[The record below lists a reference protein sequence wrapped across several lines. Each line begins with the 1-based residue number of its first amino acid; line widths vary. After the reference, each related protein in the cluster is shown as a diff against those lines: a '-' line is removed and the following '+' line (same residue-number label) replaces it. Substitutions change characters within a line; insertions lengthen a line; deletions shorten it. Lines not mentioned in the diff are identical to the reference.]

1 MAKNIY
7 RGFSTLNRRN
17 NFRVSDYD
25 LVRQD
30 LFNHFNIRKGE
41 KLMNPNFGTII
52 WNMLFDPLT
61 SETKKIMIDDVR
73 RIVNYDPRI
82 AVQNVILN
90 EFDRGLQIEIEL
102 TYLTTNQTD
111 TLSMNFD
118 RDSMTLTRSSQ

>member
-1 MAKNIY
+1 
-7 RGFSTLNRRN
+7 
-17 NFRVSDYD
+17 VSDYD

-61 SETKKIMIDDVR
+61 TETKKIMIDDVR

-111 TLSMNFD
+111 RLSMNFD
-118 RDSMTLTRSSQ
+118 RDSMKLTRSSQ

>member
-111 TLSMNFD
+111 TISMNFD
-118 RDSMTLTRSSQ
+118 RDSMKLTRSSQ

>member
-7 RGFSTLNRRN
+7 RGFSTQNRRN

-61 SETKKIMIDDVR
+61 PETKKIMIDDVR

-102 TYLTTNQTD
+102 TYLTNNQTD
-111 TLSMNFD
+111 TLRMNFD
-118 RDSMTLTRSSQ
+118 RDSQKLTRSSQ

>member
-7 RGFSTLNRRN
+7 RGFSTHNRRN

-30 LFNHFNIRKGE
+30 LYNHFNIRKGE

-61 SETKKIMIDDVR
+61 PETKKIMIDDVR

-102 TYLTTNQTD
+102 TYLTNNQTD
-111 TLSMNFD
+111 TLRMNFD
-118 RDSMTLTRSSQ
+118 RDSMKLTRSSQ

>member
-118 RDSMTLTRSSQ
+118 RDSMKLTRSSQ

>member
-61 SETKKIMIDDVR
+61 SETKKNHDR
-73 RIVNYDPRI
+73 RC
-82 AVQNVILN
+82 AAHCQL
-90 EFDRGLQIEIEL
+90 
-102 TYLTTNQTD
+102 
-111 TLSMNFD
+111 
-118 RDSMTLTRSSQ
+118 

>member
-30 LFNHFNIRKGE
+30 LYNHFNIRKGE

-61 SETKKIMIDDVR
+61 TETKKIMIDDVR

-111 TLSMNFD
+111 TISMNFD
-118 RDSMTLTRSSQ
+118 RDSMKLTRSSQ

>member
-7 RGFSTLNRRN
+7 RGFSTHNRRN
-17 NFRVSDYD
+17 NFQVSDYD

-61 SETKKIMIDDVR
+61 TETKKIMIDDVR

-111 TLSMNFD
+111 RLSMNFD
-118 RDSMTLTRSSQ
+118 RDSMKLTRSSQ

>member
-30 LFNHFNIRKGE
+30 LYNHFNIRKGE

-111 TLSMNFD
+111 TISMNFD
-118 RDSMTLTRSSQ
+118 RDSMKLTRSSQ

>member
-17 NFRVSDYD
+17 NFRVNDYD

-41 KLMNPNFGTII
+41 KLMHPNFGTII

>member
-111 TLSMNFD
+111 TIRMNFD
-118 RDSMTLTRSSQ
+118 RDSMKLTRSSQ

>member
-17 NFRVSDYD
+17 NFRVNDYD

-41 KLMNPNFGTII
+41 KLKHPNFGTII

-111 TLSMNFD
+111 TISMNFD